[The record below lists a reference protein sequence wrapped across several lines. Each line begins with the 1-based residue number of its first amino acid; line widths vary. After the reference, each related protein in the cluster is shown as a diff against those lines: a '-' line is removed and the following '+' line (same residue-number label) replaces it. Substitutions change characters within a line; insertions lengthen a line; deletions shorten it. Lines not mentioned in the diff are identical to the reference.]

1 MTLPARGSL
10 VRRTSAGGSEGK
22 MVVYAVATAA
32 RSATK
37 PLCARTRPNEGK
49 HVCERE
55 SACEVKRE
63 RWSERRSPSP
73 AQRVRTTERE
83 SACEV
88 KRERWSERRSP
99 SPAQCRHCR
108 RPTVRRSRRRQLRV
122 QPMRAVRQERRLP
135 HHPTRISIQSKGAKG
150 LMKPQ
155 KQSLLEFATGSGET
169 SHTRRRALP
178 VMKTSRIVTLELD
191 GAAENGP

>member
-1 MTLPARGSL
+1 
-10 VRRTSAGGSEGK
+10 